1 MKEPMNN
8 FAVKFTS
15 FLFSLIFIAAA
26 TFAAPGQESQ
36 ESAAA
41 APARGN
47 APLLRLLNLTPDQL
61 AQIRR
66 IRQENQGELRLS
78 LQRLRQAQ
86 RALDE
91 AIYSETA
98 DESVIEERARQLS
111 EAQAA
116 HTRLRALTELR
127 VRRVLN
133 AQQLNV
139 FRNLQMQRREHNRA
153 QRRNLNSSP
162 LRRRLTPPTRPAP
175 SAPPDR

>member
-1 MKEPMNN
+1 MKN

-26 TFAAPGQESQ
+26 TFAAPEQESQ
-36 ESAAA
+36 ENAAA
-41 APARGN
+41 NAPARSN

-78 LQRLRQAQ
+78 SQHLRQAQ

-91 AIYSETA
+91 AIYSERA

-111 EAQAA
+111 EVQAA

-133 AQQLNV
+133 AEQLNV
-139 FRNLQMQRREHNRA
+139 FRNLQMQRREHNRT
-153 QRRNLNSSP
+153 QRRNRDSLP
-162 LRRRLTPPTRPAP
+162 LRRRSTPPTRPAP
-175 SAPPDR
+175 SAPPGR